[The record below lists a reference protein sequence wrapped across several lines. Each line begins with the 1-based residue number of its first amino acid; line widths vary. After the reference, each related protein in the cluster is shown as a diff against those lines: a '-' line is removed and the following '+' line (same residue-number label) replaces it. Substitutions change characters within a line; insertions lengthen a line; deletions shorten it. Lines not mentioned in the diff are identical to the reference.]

1 MMKMGKLIQN
11 QQAKMKTKKIIYIL
25 SLLIVFNSFSQQK
38 KTKYFFED
46 VSILKLP
53 IIIDEVSVENLY
65 MYKEVSY
72 KTIKDL
78 LISKNEDFAIK
89 MDDSDSNSKFYIAG
103 KYNFHDKV
111 AVIMFNKTE
120 KNSNNLINCFLL
132 MYESDGKL
140 SSFRTIGWFGNHTGF
155 KISLINL
162 NVMFEFEAD
171 AVLKKYNINYLTYYP
186 LSKEKG
192 YFPFSDNNC
201 EEMETCLNYKP
212 NLDSIPDRKI
222 KKYIFD
228 KAFFEKEKRLIPL
241 KYCSKDTISQIL
253 SSISNEKKIS
263 MKNYFIDSKKIEDGK
278 RVVFFLNEYEYKNY
292 RKVSEVGYQIFNK
305 NGTLSKREQI
315 AQYYITK
322 EGITSALLSKVF
334 IENDNLIVES
344 QGRGFE
350 KKVDIF
356 KLADSSKM

>member
-11 QQAKMKTKKIIYIL
+11 QLAKMETRKLYIL
-25 SLLIVFNSFSQQK
+25 IFLIVFNCFSQQK

-53 IIIDEVSVENLY
+53 IIIDEVSFENLY

-72 KTIKDL
+72 RTIEDL
-78 LISKNEDFAIK
+78 LISKNGDFAIK
-89 MDDSDSNSKFYIAG
+89 MNDSNSKFYVFG
-103 KYNFHDKV
+103 KYKFYDKV
-111 AVIMFNKTE
+111 AVIIFNKIE
-120 KNSNNLINCFLL
+120 KKTNNLINCFLL

-140 SSFRTIGWFGNHTGF
+140 SSYRTIGWIGSNTGF
-155 KISLINL
+155 KTSLINL
-162 NVMFEFEAD
+162 NNIFEFETD
-171 AVLKKYNINYLTYYP
+171 TVLKKYNINYLTYYP

-192 YFPFSDNNC
+192 YFPFSDDNC

-212 NLDSIPDRKI
+212 NLDSIPDRVI

-253 SSISNEKKIS
+253 SSISNEKKMS

-278 RVVFFLNEYEYKNY
+278 RIIFFLNEYEYKNY
-292 RKVSEVGYQIFNK
+292 KKVSEVGYQIFNK
-305 NGTLSKREQI
+305 NGTLSKRTQI

-322 EGITSALLSKVF
+322 EGITSIMFSKVF
-334 IENDNLIVES
+334 IENNNLRIES
-344 QGRGFE
+344 QEKGFE

-356 KLADSSKM
+356 KLAR